1 METVVPAVGCHQP
14 YTWRC
19 RFCGAAT
26 GSEHAACSQT
36 PPQAQQP
43 QRPMAQPQHDDAVST
58 TPCAGGAQ
66 HAGPHDG
73 HRPAHD
79 TSEGPRQAGG
89 WWEEDRNGT
98 DSFTITESSSVG
110 LTGAESSRS
119 AESCASSPSDTAVAR
134 ATAIPR
140 SDGRHDLGAGRAD
153 TGSKKKDKRRV
164 EPSKYKTKLCCRWSR
179 SGACSYGTTCCFA
192 HGESELRA
200 EVDNVAVLE
209 SIGEAEPSADHAVP
223 APESFAS
230 DVGLSTRTP
239 RRLRAP
245 PVGAC
250 IEEVFATILAS
261 NSKKERKKH
270 EHAAP
275 APAHA
280 AARAADPGL

>member
-43 QRPMAQPQHDDAVST
+43 QRPMAQPQHDDAVPTLHGKPQDSLQRGWLD
-58 TPCAGGAQ
+58 C
-66 HAGPHDG
+66 
-73 HRPAHD
+73 PA
-79 TSEGPRQAGG
+79 
-89 WWEEDRNGT
+89 T
-98 DSFTITESSSVG
+98 DSFTIAESSSVG
-110 LTGAESSRS
+110 LTGTESSRS
-119 AESCASSPSDTAVAR
+119 AESCASLEDTAVAR
-134 ATAIPR
+134 ATAILQ
-140 SDGRHDLGAGRAD
+140 SNGQLDLDAGHAEVAIKR
-153 TGSKKKDKRRV
+153 KDKRRV